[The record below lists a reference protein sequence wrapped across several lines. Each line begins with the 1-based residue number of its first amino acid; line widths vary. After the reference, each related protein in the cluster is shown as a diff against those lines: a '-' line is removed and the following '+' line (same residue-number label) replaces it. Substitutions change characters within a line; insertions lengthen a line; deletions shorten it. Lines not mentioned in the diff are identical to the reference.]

1 MGEIP
6 LNRKVRVS
14 ILYMDNDIVST
25 SSEILEKFIREL
37 HGLTTHVKI
46 LRYESRL
53 AKRDEALAIQNKVS
67 AEQTVKS
74 IVDKYGPIS
83 NEEILHY
90 KKKLTLDG
98 APLMNYFQMQLVGY
112 LYYKDLGDP
121 ATFMS
126 LHNSID
132 YIKLI
137 ICGKRMLQNAGMVI
151 LPYIISS
158 KITRTATRKNISKK
172 GISKYEKS
180 PLYQQICQKY
190 TSEKVRNKVWEFIGT
205 VASSQFEIIDFKDG
219 APTEYDGKNLPMIQD
234 LVYEEMFFFLK
245 SKKRKDR

>member
-1 MGEIP
+1 M
-6 LNRKVRVS
+6 
-14 ILYMDNDIVST
+14 
-25 SSEILEKFIREL
+25 
-37 HGLTTHVKI
+37 
-46 LRYESRL
+46 RYESRL

-83 NEEILHY
+83 PEEILHY

-98 APLMNYFQMQLVGY
+98 MPLMNYFQMQLVGY

-121 ATFMS
+121 TTFMS
-126 LHNSID
+126 LHNSTD

-137 ICGKRMLQNAGMVI
+137 ICGKRMLQQAGMVI

-158 KITRTATRKNISKK
+158 KVIRTATRKSISKK
-172 GISKYEKS
+172 GISRYEKS
-180 PLYQQICQKY
+180 TLYQQICQKY

-205 VASSQFEIIDFKDG
+205 VASSQFEIIDFADG
-219 APTEYDGKNLPMIQD
+219 APSPYDGMTLPMIQD
-234 LVYEEMFFFLK
+234 IIFEEMMFFVVNI
-245 SKKRKDR
+245 